1 MQWSTKCSL
10 VKMGASMPTDEVGQL
25 QRPHGL
31 ICAQLHAA
39 VNVLSAAHALH
50 EVAAELS

>member
-1 MQWSTKCSL
+1 
-10 VKMGASMPTDEVGQL
+10 MPTNEVGQL

-31 ICAQLHAA
+31 VCAKLHAA

-50 EVAAELS
+50 EVATELN